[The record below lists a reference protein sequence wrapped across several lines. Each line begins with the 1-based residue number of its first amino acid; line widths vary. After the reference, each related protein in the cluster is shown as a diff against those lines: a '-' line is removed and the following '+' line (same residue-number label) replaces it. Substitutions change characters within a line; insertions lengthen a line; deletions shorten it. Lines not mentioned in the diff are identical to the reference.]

1 MAKYRLSQDAARDSA
16 SITSYT
22 ADRYGDIQSLRY
34 SAQIENAADLVAD
47 FPSLG
52 RPYTTKGGR
61 VFQRYNI
68 GRHVLFY
75 QVADEGIL
83 IVRILH
89 QAMDFD
95 RYLEG

>member
-1 MAKYRLSQDAARDSA
+1 MADYAFSVIAEDDFDA
-16 SITSYT
+16 ITTYT
-22 ADRYGDIQSLRY
+22 AVTYDVTQAVHYTDAILDG
-34 SAQIENAADLVAD
+34 AQRLAD

-95 RYLEG
+95 NYLSG

>member
-1 MAKYRLSQDAARDSA
+1 MANYHFSKDVDRD
-16 SITSYT
+16 
-22 ADRYGDIQSLRY
+22 L
-34 SAQIENAADLVAD
+34 ENIAY
-47 FPSLG
+47 
-52 RPYTTKGGR
+52 YTTKRWGKSQTQAYRRDLKRAVETVARFPKIGQR
-61 VFQRYNI
+61 YNTSQNRQLFRYNI